1 MYLNGNHHCR
11 YILRTLIQKVKAIAK
26 EYQIRIEGHLGSQW
40 ADWFDGFSITL
51 EADGKTLLSG
61 PVPDQPALYGLLRK
75 VRDLGLPLV
84 SVNQVYLTKGENIMA
99 VNTYRTT
106 AKVVGSLYILG
117 FVVGIA
123 GSVLG
128 TPGQLDTVSAR
139 SMMIAIGAL
148 LWVIAAAG
156 DTAHGVMM
164 FPILKQNNERIA
176 LGYFGARVVEAAVI
190 AISALFILLQIPLG
204 VEFLKASA
212 SEIPYLQFLS
222 VLFIQSQAYSYQIG
236 MVALGMAG
244 LTLCYGFYR
253 AKLVPQL
260 FVVWGFIGYVSFLL
274 GSMFEVL
281 GFNLQLLHTL
291 PGGLWEISIGVWL
304 IAKGFNSAAFASES
318 AK

>member
-1 MYLNGNHHCR
+1 M
-11 YILRTLIQKVKAIAK
+11 
-26 EYQIRIEGHLGSQW
+26 
-40 ADWFDGFSITL
+40 D
-51 EADGKTLLSG
+51 
-61 PVPDQPALYGLLRK
+61 
-75 VRDLGLPLV
+75 
-84 SVNQVYLTKGENIMA
+84 TK

-106 AKVVGSLYILG
+106 AKVIGALYILG

-128 TPGQLDTVSAR
+128 TPGQLDTVSTR

-156 DTAHGVMM
+156 DAAHGVMM
-164 FPILKQNNERIA
+164 FPILKQNNERMA
-176 LGYFGARVVEAAVI
+176 LGYFGARIVEAAII

-212 SEIPYLQFLS
+212 SETSYLQSLS
-222 VLFIQSQAYSYQIG
+222 ALFMQSQAYSYQIG

-253 AKLVPQL
+253 AKLVRKF
-260 FVVWGFIGYVSFLL
+260 FVIWGFIGYVSFLG
-274 GSMFEVL
+274 GSMLEIL

-291 PGGLWEISIGVWL
+291 PGGLWEMSIGVWL
-304 IAKGFNSAAFASES
+304 IVKGFNSTAFVSES

>member
-1 MYLNGNHHCR
+1 MA
-11 YILRTLIQKVKAIAK
+11 VK
-26 EYQIRIEGHLGSQW
+26 YQIRIEGHLGSQW

-84 SVNQVYLTKGENIMA
+84 SVNQVHSIKGENIMA

-106 AKVVGSLYILG
+106 AKVVGALYILG

-204 VEFLKASA
+204 VEFLKAST

-222 VLFIQSQAYSYQIG
+222 VLFVQSQAYSYQIG

-274 GSMFEVL
+274 GSMLEVL

-291 PGGLWEISIGVWL
+291 PGGLWEMSIGVWL

>member
-1 MYLNGNHHCR
+1 M
-11 YILRTLIQKVKAIAK
+11 K
-26 EYQIRIEGHLGSQW
+26 
-40 ADWFDGFSITL
+40 
-51 EADGKTLLSG
+51 
-61 PVPDQPALYGLLRK
+61 
-75 VRDLGLPLV
+75 
-84 SVNQVYLTKGENIMA
+84 SVKGENNMA
-99 VNTYRTT
+99 TKINTYRTT
-106 AKVVGSLYILG
+106 AKVVGALYILG

-123 GSVLG
+123 GSALG

-156 DTAHGVMM
+156 DAAHGVMM

-176 LGYFGARVVEAAVI
+176 LGYFGARIVEAAII

-204 VEFLKASA
+204 VEFLKAST
-212 SEIPYLQFLS
+212 SKTSYLQSLS
-222 VLFIQSQAYSYQIG
+222 TLFVQSQAYTYQIG

-253 AKLVPQL
+253 AKLVSQ
-260 FVVWGFIGYVSFLL
+260 FFIVWGFIGYVSFLG
-274 GSMFEVL
+274 GSMLEIL

-291 PGGLWEISIGVWL
+291 PGGLWEMSIGVWL
-304 IAKGFNSAAFASES
+304 IAKGFNSIAFVSES